1 MYFNVYTFNA
11 TQQGQ
16 YLLRDLKLAQ
26 QVKLS
31 PKCTYTTQILGCIF
45 RALLNYLMMQSIV
58 RNQEPILLSIEGSP
72 IWSGINIQSLN
83 SAAITWSMAS
93 KMFSIGQ
100 RYQWVSIAYLVCTL
114 SCYLLLSV
122 FFETFYLLNFSNIDM
137 KQC

>member
-45 RALLNYLMMQSIV
+45 GALLNYVMMESIV
-58 RNQEPILLSIEGSP
+58 KNQEPTLLSIEGSP
-72 IWSGINIQSLN
+72 IWSGVNIQSLN

-93 KMFSIGQ
+93 KMFSIGR

-114 SCYLLLSV
+114 SHYPLAFSSS
-122 FFETFYLLNFSNIDM
+122 LNSRENISSL
-137 KQC
+137 